1 MHQTKTLK
9 LEQGNRF
16 SGIFTTYFSPLKGVF
31 LPTLARFYT
40 LAHVIQLTV
49 KPATTV
55 ATKDLYGKLLIGK
68 NITSIH
74 IIKS

>member
-31 LPTLARFYT
+31 LPTLARFVT

-49 KPATTV
+49 KPATHLQQKMCMASYLHRKTLQ
-55 ATKDLYGKLLIGK
+55 AFIL
-68 NITSIH
+68 
-74 IIKS
+74 